1 MSSSTIPSNLDKLA
15 QLDPALNV
23 KQLDSTLIMK
33 KRARSKWW
41 TQQFNAPLIALD
53 SPLKNYYQ
61 NAYNCGHYV
70 QVKDGKAKSSYCN
83 TRTCNVCNRIRTA
96 KAMNGYISQLQGLNW
111 LMLTLTDVN
120 CSGEDL
126 KKEMALYKK
135 DFVLIRRKL
144 KKLGY
149 KVDGIVKIETTY
161 NETNDTYH
169 PHIHAVVAH
178 EQIDFLAVE
187 IINDWLQRRPS
198 ASIKAQNITRDHS
211 GALNELFKYTTKG
224 FQREGKNISVNPQS
238 IDIIM
243 TAQYGQRSFQPFGS
257 IRKVNEEVPEIIEA
271 QPMKV
276 PDGIFSWYDCD
287 WWNIRTGEALSYYV
301 PDRDIKITYA
311 RVRPPTDN

>member
-1 MSSSTIPSNLDKLA
+1 MSRTTIPSNLDKLA
-15 QLDPALNV
+15 QLDPALNI

-53 SPLKNYYQ
+53 SPLKKYYQ

-96 KAMNGYISQLQGLNW
+96 KAMNGYISQLEGHNW
-111 LMLTLTDVN
+111 VMITLTDVN
-120 CSGEDL
+120 CSGQDL
-126 KKEMALYKK
+126 KKEIALYKK
-135 DFVLIRRKL
+135 DFVLIRRRL

-149 KVDGIVKIETTY
+149 KVDGIVKMEITY
-161 NETNDTYH
+161 NENTLTYH
-169 PHIHAVVAH
+169 PHLHVLVAH

-198 ASIKAQNITRDHS
+198 ASIKAQNITREHS

-238 IDIIM
+238 IDTIM
-243 TAQYGQRSFQPFGS
+243 TAQYGQRSFQPFGN
-257 IRKVNEEVPEIIEA
+257 IRRVNEEVPEIIEA
-271 QPMKV
+271 QPMNI

-287 WWNIRTGEALSYYV
+287 WWNIRSGEALSYYT
-301 PDRDIKITYA
+301 PDPDIKITYA
-311 RVRPPTDN
+311 RVRPPTTN